1 MTAAYNYYQIF
12 QKTMCGIAGMI
23 SFRGSNASPD
33 LLKKMSDA
41 LIHRG
46 PDASGLHLDR
56 EAGLAHRRLSI
67 LDLQGG
73 GQPMS
78 NSDGSL
84 WITYNGEIFNY
95 VELRDELIAKGHR
108 FLTRSDTE
116 VILHLYQAEDENCVH
131 RLNGQW
137 AFAIWDARQRKL
149 FASRDRMGIQPFFY
163 TIADRTFLF
172 ASEIKAL
179 FAHPAVT
186 RELDLKALDQ
196 IFTFWVTLPPRTAF
210 RGVNQ
215 LPAGHNL
222 TVQDGI
228 VRVTEYWSPDFSQ
241 IEPADAW
248 DEAQVQTK
256 SEELLALLC
265 DATRLRLRADIPVGA
280 YLSGGLDSSVIAA
293 LAKRVAP
300 DTLRTFSVTFEDAH
314 LDESRHQQIVS
325 EHLHAAHSQIRCS
338 TRDIADVFSHV
349 VFHTEQ
355 PILRTAPAPLLLL
368 SKLVHERGYKVV
380 LTGEGADELLGGYDI
395 FKEAKIRRFW
405 ARQPRSRMRSGLL
418 RRLYPYMEN
427 IQKQPSAYLASFFRV
442 EGRDHASPYFSH
454 LPRWQLTAKLKSL
467 YSREVKD
474 SLETYDAYDE
484 LGQSLPA
491 AYEKWPTFC
500 QAQYLETKYLLPGYL
515 LSSQADR
522 MAMSHSVEARYPF
535 LDHRV
540 VEFCQKLD
548 PALKMRVLDE
558 KFLLKKVAKSLLP
571 ESILQRPKQPY
582 RAPDGASFA
591 TATSPG
597 YVAEV
602 VASQNILRDGIFD
615 PSPVQH
621 LAEKFRSGRAMSVKD
636 NMAMVAVV
644 STGLLIQQFVTSH
657 QPTTYAIH

>member
-1 MTAAYNYYQIF
+1 
-12 QKTMCGIAGMI
+12 MI

-33 LLKKMSDA
+33 LLKKMSDT
-41 LIHRG
+41 LTHRG

-56 EAGLAHRRLSI
+56 EAVLAHRRLSI
-67 LDLQGG
+67 LDLEGG

-78 NSDGSL
+78 NPDGSL

-116 VILHLYQAEDENCVH
+116 VILHLYQAEGENCVH

-137 AFAIWDARQRKL
+137 AFAIWDARARKL

-163 TIADRTFLF
+163 TIADQTFLF

-196 IFTFWVTLPPRTAF
+196 IFTFWVTLPPGTAF
-210 RGVNQ
+210 RGINQ

-222 TVQDGI
+222 TVQDGK
-228 VRVTEYWSPDFSQ
+228 VRVIEYWSPDFSQ

-265 DATRLRLRADIPVGA
+265 HATRIRLRADIPVGA
-280 YLSGGLDSSVIAA
+280 YLSGGLDSSIVAA
-293 LAKRVAP
+293 IAKRVAP
-300 DTLRTFSVTFEDAH
+300 DTLRTFSITFEDSQ

-325 EHLHAAHSQIRCS
+325 EHLETAHSQIRCS
-338 TRDIADVFSHV
+338 TRDIAGVFPEV
-349 VFHTEQ
+349 VFHAEQ
-355 PILRTAPAPLLLL
+355 PVLRTAPAPLHLL
-368 SKLVHERGYKVV
+368 SKLVQERGYKVV
-380 LTGEGADELLGGYDI
+380 LTGEGADEIMGGYDI

-405 ARQPRSRMRSGLL
+405 SRQPRSRLRSGLL

-442 EGRDHASPYFSH
+442 EGRDNASPYFSH

-467 YSREVKD
+467 YSGEVKH
-474 SLETYDAYDE
+474 SLGTYDAYEE
-484 LGQSLPA
+484 LEQSLPA
-491 AYEKWPTFC
+491 AYAKWPTLC
-500 QAQYLETKYLLPGYL
+500 QAQYLETRYLLPGYL

-558 KFLLKKVAKSLLP
+558 KFLLKKVAKNLLP
-571 ESILQRPKQPY
+571 QSIIQRPKQPY

-591 TATSPG
+591 TPTSPG

-615 PSPVQH
+615 PSPVQY

-644 STGLLIQQFVTSH
+644 STGLLIQQFVTPH

>member
-1 MTAAYNYYQIF
+1 
-12 QKTMCGIAGMI
+12 MCGIAGMI
-23 SFRGSNASPD
+23 GFNGHNASPD

-41 LIHRG
+41 LTHRG

-67 LDLQGG
+67 LDLEGG

-95 VELRDELIAKGHR
+95 LELREELIAKGHS
-108 FLTRSDTE
+108 FATRSDTE
-116 VILHLYQAEDENCVH
+116 VILHLYQAEGERCVH

-137 AFAIWDARQRKL
+137 AFAIWDSRQRKL
-149 FASRDRMGIQPFFY
+149 FASRDRMGIQPLFY
-163 TIADRTFLF
+163 TIADQTFLF

-179 FAHPAVT
+179 FAHPAVA

-210 RGVNQ
+210 RDVKQ

-222 TVQDGI
+222 TVQDGQ
-228 VRVTEYWSPDFSQ
+228 VHVTEYWSLDFSQ
-241 IEPADAW
+241 IEPSDAW
-248 DEAQVQTK
+248 DEALVQAK

-265 DATRLRLRADIPVGA
+265 DATRIRLRADIPVAA
-280 YLSGGLDSSVIAA
+280 YLSGGIDSGVIAA
-293 LAKRVAP
+293 LAKRFAP
-300 DTLRTFSVTFEDAH
+300 DTLRTFSIAFEDAH
-314 LDESRHQQIVS
+314 LDESLHQQIVS
-325 EHLHAAHSQIRCS
+325 EHLGTAHSQIRCS
-338 TRDIADVFSHV
+338 TRDIGEIFPEV

-355 PILRTAPAPLLLL
+355 PVLRTAPAPLFLL
-368 SKLVHERGYKVV
+368 SKLVRDRGNKVV
-380 LTGEGADELLGGYDI
+380 LTGEGADEILGGYDI

-405 ARQPRSRMRSGLL
+405 SRQPQSRTRASLL
-418 RRLYPYMEN
+418 QRLYPYMEN
-427 IQKQPSAYLASFFRV
+427 IQKQPAAYLASFFRV
-442 EGRDHASPYFSH
+442 EGRDGASPFFSH

-467 YSREVKD
+467 YSKEVID
-474 SLETYDAYDE
+474 YIGTYDAYDE
-484 LGQSLPA
+484 LEQSLPA
-491 AYEKWPTFC
+491 AYAQWPGFC

-540 VEFCQKLD
+540 VEFCQKLH
-548 PALKMRVLDE
+548 PSLKMRVLDE
-558 KFLLKKVAKSLLP
+558 KFLLKRVARNLLP

-591 TATSPG
+591 TPTSPG
-597 YVAEV
+597 YVADV
-602 VASQNILRDGIFD
+602 LATQSILRDGIFD
-615 PSPVQH
+615 PSPVQR
-621 LAEKFRSGRAMSVKD
+621 LAEKFRSGRAVSVKD
-636 NMAMVAVV
+636 NMAMVGVV
-644 STGLLIQQFVTSH
+644 STGLLMQQLVVQH
-657 QPTTYAIH
+657 QPATYAIH